1 MLKGCENCSTFL
13 VRKFAVLF
21 HLGQSKSHHFP
32 TLGAI
37 YHERQEKKTHLSWKC
52 IKYGKGILFCPQCE
66 TMCITYC
73 VLTDSHMSPTQLMAA
88 EIRTVARKE

>member
-37 YHERQEKKTHLSWKC
+37 HHERQEKKTNIFLGSVLNMV
-52 IKYGKGILFCPQCE
+52 KGSYSVPSVRLR
-66 TMCITYC
+66 
-73 VLTDSHMSPTQLMAA
+73 A
-88 EIRTVARKE
+88 